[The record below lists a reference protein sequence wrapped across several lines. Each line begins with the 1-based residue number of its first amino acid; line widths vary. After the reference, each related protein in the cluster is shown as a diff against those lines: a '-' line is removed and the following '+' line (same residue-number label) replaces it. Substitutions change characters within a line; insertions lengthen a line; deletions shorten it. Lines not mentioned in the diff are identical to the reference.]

1 MIKLNTELEGIKAV
15 FMDLDGTLYLGG
27 NLIEGVNDFLDRLDK
42 KGIKKF
48 YLSNNSSRSKKEY
61 LEKLTNFG
69 IDAKIS
75 EILLSTDDLLEWLT
89 SNNYS
94 DVYTIG
100 TNSMC
105 EMLEERGINTYSE
118 NPQMVVLGY
127 DTEINYEKLSQASIY
142 LHKGIPLVASHPDTV
157 CPSPEGG
164 LPDVGAYLSLLEAT
178 TNVKPVHICGKPNPG
193 MLNHKISELGLM
205 PNQVAM
211 IGDRLYTDIEMANRV
226 GCLSVLVLSG
236 EATKDDANNAPQK
249 IDVMVDSVSSL
260 ILGNN

>member
-1 MIKLNTELEGIKAV
+1 MIKLNFELEGIEAV

-42 KGIKKF
+42 RGIKKY
-48 YLSNNSSRSKKEY
+48 YLSNNSSRSKKDY

-69 IDAKIS
+69 IEAEIS

-89 SNNYS
+89 SNNYTEI
-94 DVYTIG
+94 YTIG

-105 EMLEERGINTYSE
+105 EMLEEKGIKTYSE
-118 NPQMVVLGY
+118 NPEIVVLGY
-127 DTEINYEKLSQASIY
+127 DTEINYEKLSKASIL

-157 CPSPEGG
+157 CPSPDGG

-178 TNVKPVHICGKPNPG
+178 TGVKPIHICGKPNPG
-193 MLNHKISELGLM
+193 MLNHKITELGLEAQ
-205 PNQVAM
+205 QVAM
-211 IGDRLYTDIEMANRV
+211 IGDRLYTDMEMANRV

-236 EATKDDANNAPQK
+236 EATKEDAENSPQK

-260 ILGNN
+260 IIGKD

>member
-1 MIKLNTELEGIKAV
+1 
-15 FMDLDGTLYLGG
+15 
-27 NLIEGVNDFLDRLDK
+27 
-42 KGIKKF
+42 
-48 YLSNNSSRSKKEY
+48 
-61 LEKLTNFG
+61 
-69 IDAKIS
+69 
-75 EILLSTDDLLEWLT
+75 
-89 SNNYS
+89 
-94 DVYTIG
+94 
-100 TNSMC
+100 MC

-193 MLNHKISELGLM
+193 MLNHKILELGLM

-236 EATKDDANNAPQK
+236 EATKYDANNATQK